1 MLRGRKA
8 VRCIDARRTFTSTS
22 FVILAINPLC
32 AVSQTLTQRAD
43 SLEATFVES
52 Y

>member
-8 VRCIDARRTFTSTS
+8 VRYIDARRTFASTS
-22 FVILAINPLC
+22 FVILAINPSC
-32 AVSQTLTQRAD
+32 AVSQTLTQRVD
-43 SLEATFVES
+43 SLEATFVQS